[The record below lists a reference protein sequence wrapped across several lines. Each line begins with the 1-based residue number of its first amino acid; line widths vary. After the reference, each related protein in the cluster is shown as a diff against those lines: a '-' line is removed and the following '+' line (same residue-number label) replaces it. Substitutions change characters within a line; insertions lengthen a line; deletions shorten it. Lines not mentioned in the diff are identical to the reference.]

1 VRPVKTVLINDVDI
15 AFDSQGAGPETLVLV
30 HGFTGS
36 SLDWTDVVALLAPHV
51 EVVTYDQ
58 RGHGNSTNTGDEA
71 TYTFEQLIA
80 DLTAFV
86 DSIGLTEPF
95 HLLGHSMGGMVAMRW
110 ALAHQ
115 QRLRSLIL
123 MDTGAEPLAAA
134 EQMFAPMMELA
145 ATQGMAPLIDA
156 MERFTPVPDGAY
168 GEELRRR
175 NRWKLEH
182 MDPRAFVGLGREIA
196 RVPGVLEQLGQLEL
210 PTTVLV
216 GADDAPFVDISARM
230 TATIPGARQV
240 TFAGAGHCPQEDDP
254 AAWADAVLAHLRR
267 A

>member
-1 VRPVKTVLINDVDI
+1 VKTVRINDVDL
-15 AFDSQGAGPETLVLV
+15 AFDSAGEGPETLVLV

-36 SLDWTDVVALLAPHV
+36 SLDWTDVVPLLAPYV
-51 EVVTYDQ
+51 EVVTYDH

-71 TYTFEQLIA
+71 TYTFDQLVD
-80 DLTAFV
+80 DLSGFVTA
-86 DSIGLTEPF
+86 IGLTEPF

-115 QRLRSLIL
+115 EQLRSLIL
-123 MDTGAEPLAAA
+123 MDTGAEPLTAA
-134 EQMFAPMMELA
+134 EKMFAPMVELA
-145 ATQGMAPLIDA
+145 STQGMGAIAAA
-156 MERFTPVPDGAY
+156 MEQVAPVPAGAR
-168 GEELRRR
+168 GDEIRRR

-182 MDPRAFVGLGREIA
+182 MDPAAFIGLGRDIGRA
-196 RVPGVLEQLGQLEL
+196 PGVLHRLGQLEL

-216 GADDAPFVDISARM
+216 GENDTPFVDISAKM
-230 TATIPGARQV
+230 TTAIPGAEQV

-254 AAWADAVLAHLRR
+254 ARWTEAVLAHLRR